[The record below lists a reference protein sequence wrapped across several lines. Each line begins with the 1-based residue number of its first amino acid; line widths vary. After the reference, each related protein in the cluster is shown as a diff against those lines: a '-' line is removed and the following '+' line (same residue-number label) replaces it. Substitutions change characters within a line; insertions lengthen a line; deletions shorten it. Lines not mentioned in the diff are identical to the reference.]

1 MRKRV
6 AATTL
11 LFISAVLAA
20 VADEAVASAPSESE
34 RNNNNNKEYEYE
46 YDTYWVGTGIY
57 DM

>member
-11 LFISAVLAA
+11 LFTSAVLAT
-20 VADEAVASAPSESE
+20 VADEAVASAPSE
-34 RNNNNNKEYEYE
+34 RNNNKNIEYEYE